1 MMSGVPSL
9 SPTPSVNLGKDNVS
23 VASSV
28 ASYGKRDA
36 LENRALAMKKMK
48 ERALNKIKKSEGVKS
63 QGVSVAGGEDS
74 YPVKSEEGAEGQG
87 SGVKVEEAK
96 MERRR

>member
-1 MMSGVPSL
+1 M
-9 SPTPSVNLGKDNVS
+9 
-23 VASSV
+23 
-28 ASYGKRDA
+28 
-36 LENRALAMKKMK
+36 
-48 ERALNKIKKSEGVKS
+48 
-63 QGVSVAGGEDS
+63 AGGEDS